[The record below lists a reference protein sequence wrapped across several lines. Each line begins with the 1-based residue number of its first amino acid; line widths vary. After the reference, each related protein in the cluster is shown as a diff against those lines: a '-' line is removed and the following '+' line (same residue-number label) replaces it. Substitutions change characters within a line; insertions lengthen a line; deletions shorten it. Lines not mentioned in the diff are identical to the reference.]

1 MMIIKYTAD
10 DMRVLQKLSEVGS
23 IPEVYLPELKY
34 SPTAFKGLLESYG
47 LKRDVHYL
55 FEMPLREVGL
65 LINRGELSGYL
76 KFRLQVK
83 K

>member
-1 MMIIKYTAD
+1 MIIRYTTD
-10 DMRVLQKLSEVGS
+10 DMKVLHKLSEAGS
-23 IPEVYLPELKY
+23 IPEAYLPELKY
-34 SPTAFKGLLESYG
+34 SPTKFKALLESYG

-76 KFRLQVK
+76 RFRLQVK